1 MFLIV
6 LMLSSRAQ
14 ASAILID
21 NKTIAVPVSDAK
33 VLLAEHAYMEAEI
46 NALREAL
53 TSERANNLDIL
64 KKTEE
69 FVNVTDKQIVLLKE
83 QNAILSEEVSTLK
96 KNVKF
101 ERAKGLGT
109 GVVIGVILG
118 IGIGLSIK

>member
-14 ASAILID
+14 ASARLID
-21 NKTIAVPVSDAK
+21 NKTISVPVSDAK

-53 TSERANNLDIL
+53 TSERANNLEIL
-64 KKTEE
+64 KKTEA
-69 FVNVTDKQIVLLKE
+69 FVNATDRQIELLKE
-83 QNAILSEEVSTLK
+83 QNAILSQEIVTLK

-109 GVVIGVILG
+109 GIIIGVITG
-118 IGIGLSIK
+118 VSIGLLK